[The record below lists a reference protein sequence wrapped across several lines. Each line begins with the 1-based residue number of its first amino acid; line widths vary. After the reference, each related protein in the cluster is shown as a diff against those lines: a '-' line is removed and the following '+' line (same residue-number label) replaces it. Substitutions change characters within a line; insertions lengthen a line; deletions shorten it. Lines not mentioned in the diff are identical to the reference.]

1 MIELFC
7 NNIEEE
13 IFMEKK
19 RNGQLAVILVL
30 AVAIL
35 FMSVGFAAYSTTL
48 NINGTAT
55 VKANKWSVH
64 FVDTSYAETTG
75 SVAATTHTISDTSAT
90 YTVTLTKPGDFYE
103 FSVDVIND
111 GSFDAVLKS
120 ITMSTL
126 SAAEAKYL
134 TYTLTYDGTAYT
146 ASQSGLSLSLPYATG
161 SNTKTVKVRVSYV
174 QPENSADLPTTEDA
188 TVTLT
193 ASLGYEQAA

>member
-75 SVAATTHTISDTSAT
+75 SVAATNHTISDTSAT

-103 FSVDVIND
+103 FSIDVIND